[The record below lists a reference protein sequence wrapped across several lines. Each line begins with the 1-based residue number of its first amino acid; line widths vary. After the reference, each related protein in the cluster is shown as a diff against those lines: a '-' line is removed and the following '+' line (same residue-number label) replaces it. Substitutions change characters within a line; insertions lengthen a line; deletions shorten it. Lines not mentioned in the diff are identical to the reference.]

1 MASVLKPFGFFFK
14 IIFISLIA
22 LSHGQSTADD
32 YVTIIVYYR
41 PKRSCGKVMF
51 LHVSVILF
59 TGGSLCQGDPPPDRD
74 PPRTETPPLPWTE
87 TPPSLDRD
95 PPFPGQRPP
104 SPGQRPPRTVTS
116 GRYASYWNAFLFYI
130 KLVSTSHERTVH
142 YTKQIML
149 FTALIRLIKT

>member
-59 TGGSLCQGDPPPDRD
+59 TGGLCQGDPPPDRD
-74 PPRTETPPLPWTE
+74 PPGQRPPLPWTE
-87 TPPSLDRD
+87 TSLPWTKTSLPWTETPPYDNERAVRILLECILVLHK
-95 PPFPGQRPP
+95 
-104 SPGQRPPRTVTS
+104 TT
-116 GRYASYWNAFLFYI
+116 
-130 KLVSTSHERTVH
+130 VSTSHERTVH